1 MNYLREDAVFRWG
14 MLWIVFAVLV
24 CPVSARSEPPR
35 RARLVLQWYAQ
46 AQFAGYFVAQEKGF
60 YTKRGVDLRIVPGG
74 ADVLPSDYI
83 DSGKAEFGTMFLSAA
98 IEKRG
103 AGVKLVNIGQ
113 IVQQS
118 ALMLV
123 ARKSSGITGLPD
135 LEGARI
141 GMWGRQFQV
150 QPRALFKRL
159 GIKVDVVQQS
169 PSFDLFM
176 RGGLDAV
183 SAMWYNE
190 YHTLMSYGLDPDEM
204 VTFFFSE
211 LDLDFPEDGIY
222 CLEKTWQ
229 NDPAMCRA
237 VLEGSLEGWR
247 YAFAHPDEALEIVL
261 KRMRKQKVRA
271 NRSHQRWMLARM
283 KDIILDGAPQPIGVL
298 RRGDFERTKATLLSN
313 GFIWAA
319 PEYKQFYKG
328 PTQ

>member
-1 MNYLREDAVFRWG
+1 MFRLGLLWTLAV
-14 MLWIVFAVLV
+14 VLV
-24 CPVSARSEPPR
+24 FPALAHAQKPR
-35 RARLVLQWYAQ
+35 RAKLVLQWYAQ
-46 AQFAGYFVAQEKGF
+46 AQFAGYLVAEEKGF
-60 YTKRGVDLRIVPGG
+60 YTKRGVDLKVVPGG
-74 ADVLPSDYI
+74 ADVMVSDCI
-83 DSGKAEFGTMFLSAA
+83 ASGKADFGTMFLSTA
-98 IEKRG
+98 IERRG
-103 AGVKLVNIGQ
+103 AGMKLVNIGQ

-123 ARKSSGITGLPD
+123 ARKDSGIEGLPD

-141 GMWGRQFQV
+141 GMWGRQFQL

-159 GIKVDVVQQS
+159 GISVDVVQQS

-204 VTFFFSE
+204 VTFFFSD

-222 CLEKTWQ
+222 CLEKTWEQ
-229 NDPAMCRA
+229 DPAMCRA

-247 YAFAHPDEALEIVL
+247 YAFAHPDEALEIVIT
-261 KRMRKQKVRA
+261 RMKQQKVCA
-271 NRSHQRWMLARM
+271 NRAHQRWMLARM
-283 KDIILDGAPQPIGVL
+283 RDIILDGSSVPRGVL
-298 RRGDFERTKATLLSN
+298 RRGDYERTKATLLGN

-319 PEYKQFYKG
+319 PEYTEFYKG
-328 PTQ
+328 PAQ